1 MHRET
6 KILAFAGSAR
16 QQSVNKMLVRQAASV
31 AEQQGAI
38 VTTIDL
44 NDFPAPIYNGD
55 FEEMNGVP
63 APMQRFKSLLASHD
77 AFIIASPDYNGG
89 ITPLLLNV
97 LSWASRPEG
106 NEAPNSVF
114 LENPVAIMTASP
126 GGLGGIRAVSGL
138 RDTLADLGCMPI
150 PGFITL
156 GNAFEAFDDNGR
168 LKSAQIAELLTA
180 LMARLIAVS
189 AQVPIQDA
197 A

>member
-1 MHRET
+1 MD
-6 KILAFAGSAR
+6 K
-16 QQSVNKMLVRQAASV
+16 
-31 AEQQGAI
+31 
-38 VTTIDL
+38 
-44 NDFPAPIYNGD
+44 
-55 FEEMNGVP
+55 
-63 APMQRFKSLLASHD
+63 
-77 AFIIASPDYNGG
+77 
-89 ITPLLLNV
+89 
-97 LSWASRPEG
+97 
-106 NEAPNSVF
+106 
-114 LENPVAIMTASP
+114 PVAIMTASP
-126 GGLGGIRAVSGL
+126 GGLGGIRAVSRL